1 MIYADYEFYTATYGG
16 NQIKEADWTR
26 TAREASAYIDQLT
39 FGRLTGHPERVTEEV
54 QMAVCAA
61 AEVVGR
67 YKAEATGIRPG
78 VKSASNDGYSETYAD
93 TTEMQKSRKTDL
105 WEAADLYLPLSHP
118 LRYAGVCS
126 CW

>member
-16 NQIKEADWTR
+16 DQIKEADWTR

-39 FGRLTGHPERVTEEV
+39 FGRLQGHPERVTKEV

-67 YKAEATGIRPG
+67 YQVALSQHAAGIASESVGGQSISYRSGTEQAAGKRAEINQA
-78 VKSASNDGYSETYAD
+78 AS
-93 TTEMQKSRKTDL
+93 
-105 WEAADLYLPLSHP
+105 LYLPLSHP
-118 LRYAGVCS
+118 LRYAGVC
-126 CW
+126 

>member
-16 NQIKEADWTR
+16 NQIEEADWTR

-39 FGRLTGHPERVTEEV
+39 FGRLQGHPERVTEEV

-67 YKAEATGIRPG
+67 YQAAVTQNAAGVASESVGGQSVTYQSSAELEAGKRAEIG
-78 VKSASNDGYSETYAD
+78 QAAS
-93 TTEMQKSRKTDL
+93 
-105 WEAADLYLPLSHP
+105 LYLPLFHP
-118 LRYAGVCS
+118 LRYAGVC
-126 CW
+126 

>member
-39 FGRLTGHPERVTEEV
+39 FGRLQGHPERVTEEV

-61 AEVVGR
+61 AEVAERYRAATTQSAAGIASESVGGQSVTYR
-67 YKAEATGIRPG
+67 NSTELEAG
-78 VKSASNDGYSETYAD
+78 KQSEIWQAV
-93 TTEMQKSRKTDL
+93 S
-105 WEAADLYLPLSHP
+105 LYLPLSHP
-118 LRYAGVCS
+118 LRYAGVCP
-126 CW
+126 C

>member
-16 NQIKEADWTR
+16 NQVQEADWTR

-61 AEVVGR
+61 AEVAERYHAALTQSAAGIASESVGGQSVTYR
-67 YKAEATGIRPG
+67 SSTELEAGKQSEIQQA
-78 VKSASNDGYSETYAD
+78 AS
-93 TTEMQKSRKTDL
+93 
-105 WEAADLYLPLSHP
+105 LYLPLSHP
-118 LRYAGVCS
+118 LRYAGVC
-126 CW
+126 

>member
-61 AEVVGR
+61 AEVAERYRAATTQSAAGIASESVGGQSVTYR
-67 YKAEATGIRPG
+67 NSTELEAG
-78 VKSASNDGYSETYAD
+78 KQSEIWQAV
-93 TTEMQKSRKTDL
+93 S
-105 WEAADLYLPLSHP
+105 LYLPLSHP
-118 LRYAGVCS
+118 LRYAGVCP
-126 CW
+126 C